1 MPSRKRALTIT
12 ITVIMLSMLIPIFL
26 LFYTQ
31 VGGGAVLHVSL
42 LEGTLAGEDP
52 DPWLNEC
59 WLLNLTGT
67 SQTFTVRINNTSAAK
82 ESYDT
87 HLIIALNDAG
97 YSYLENLNVDDNDIQ
112 KSAFQYGTPKP
123 YNIWIWP
130 SGDVYPTWFND
141 TCVKI
146 GTIPPKG
153 YKEVTVSVTFSNA
166 TGVRMHFDAY
176 GSSVDTIPTKTGDIT
191 RNPLSGDSTV
201 LFQPEAPTPHP
212 PFAEFLYYPSW
223 PNTNETVT
231 FNASASYDSDGYIA
245 SYNWDFGDGTPVVIE
260 SDPVTTHSYNA
271 FGNYTVTLT
280 IIDNDGLTANSTNII
295 SVRQHPVASFIFS
308 PPDPSE
314 GEQIIFDASTSTPDG
329 GTIISYEWDF
339 GDDNITTTSDP
350 IITNA
355 YSRFGNYNVT
365 LNVTDSEGKWD
376 TESKTITVRAP
387 PPPQYYLTVRT
398 EPTRITTIPGEDWYD
413 NCTHVELT
421 APLYVPDETGFNGER
436 YVFTQWTVDD
446 NFIAGNPITVHMDAN
461 HTAIAHY
468 VKQYLVT
475 FTQTGLDGTAIG
487 AVVTVNDMQLNY
499 TQLPFAIWV
508 NESSWINYTYN
519 DIVPSTVSGKR
530 FKLVGITGPPSPFLM
545 TEPITVVGS
554 YKTQYQI
561 TVTAIPDE
569 ALGGT
574 FKVTYTQCGTTY
586 TDVQQTTPW
595 TEWIDANTTVTV
607 SKPQDVITVSSDMRY
622 KFDYYTPSDSVIMDQ
637 AKTIT
642 LIYKIQYYLTVK
654 VDPPNITIIS
664 GEGWYDNCTNVE
676 LTAPTV
682 KDYEFEHWDVDGLLQ
697 GDGAANI
704 TVHMNAPHTA
714 TAHYA
719 GIPPISVSISPTTA
733 RIKVGE
739 SVTFTSDVS
748 GGKAP
753 YSYQWYLNGS
763 AVLGATDPTWTFT
776 PETTGFYT
784 VYMVVTD
791 SFGVTAQS
799 NEASVTVAPK
809 LLVSISPTSAE
820 IFVEESVEFTSAVSG
835 GYTPYSYQWFLND
848 KAVSGATSSSWT
860 FTPTAGGIYYV
871 YLKVTDDNGNV
882 VQSETARVAVSAV
895 PVGGYS
901 VAIKGHTIAK
911 PLTFYLAL
919 VVILAGVFVAIRRK
933 MLREN

>member
-1 MPSRKRALTIT
+1 MPSRKRAPTIT
-12 ITVIMLSMLIPIFL
+12 ITVIILSMLIPIFL

-97 YSYLENLNVDDNDIQ
+97 YGYLENLNVDDNDIQ
-112 KSAFQYGTPKP
+112 RSAFQYGTPKP
-123 YNIWIWP
+123 YNIWTWP

-141 TCVKI
+141 TCVNI

-176 GSSVDTIPTKTGDIT
+176 GSSVDTIPPTKTGDIT

-201 LFQPEAPTPHP
+201 LFQPEAPTPQP
-212 PFAEFLYYPSW
+212 PFA
-223 PNTNETVT
+223 
-231 FNASASYDSDGYIA
+231 
-245 SYNWDFGDGTPVVIE
+245 
-260 SDPVTTHSYNA
+260 
-271 FGNYTVTLT
+271 
-280 IIDNDGLTANSTNII
+280 
-295 SVRQHPVASFIFS
+295 
-308 PPDPSE
+308 
-314 GEQIIFDASTSTPDG
+314 
-329 GTIISYEWDF
+329 
-339 GDDNITTTSDP
+339 
-350 IITNA
+350 
-355 YSRFGNYNVT
+355 
-365 LNVTDSEGKWD
+365 
-376 TESKTITVRAP
+376 
-387 PPPQYYLTVRT
+387 QYYLTVKT
-398 EPTRITTIPGEDWYD
+398 IPVNITTILGEGWYD
-413 NCTHVELT
+413 NCTRVELT
-421 APLYVPDETGFNGER
+421 APLYVPNEFGLNGER
-436 YVFTQWTVDD
+436 YVFTRWTVND
-446 NFIAGNPITVHMDAN
+446 NFVAGNPITVHMEAN

-468 VKQYLVT
+468 VKHYLVT
-475 FTQTGLDGTAIG
+475 FNQTGLDDTAIG
-487 AVVTVNDMQLNY
+487 AVVTVNDTQLNY

-569 ALGGT
+569 ALGGA
-574 FKVTYTQCGTTY
+574 FKVAYTQCGTTY
-586 TDVQQTTPW
+586 TDVQQITPW
-595 TEWIDANTTVTV
+595 TDWIDANTNVTV
-607 SKPQDVITVSSDMRY
+607 SKPQDVITVSPHMRC

-654 VDPPNITIIS
+654 VEPTNITGIS

-682 KDYEFEHWDVDGLLQ
+682 KDYEFEHWDVDGFLQ

-739 SVTFTSDVS
+739 SVTFTSSVS
-748 GGKAP
+748 GGVPP
-753 YSYQWYLNGS
+753 YYYQWYLNGS
-763 AVLGATDPTWTFT
+763 AVPEAAFPAWTFT
-776 PETTGFYT
+776 PETTGTYT
-784 VYMVVTD
+784 VYLNVTD
-791 SFGVTAQS
+791 SLGSTAKS

-809 LLVSISPTSAE
+809 LTVSISPMLDS
-820 IFVEESVEFTSAVSG
+820 ILLGQSVEFTSTVSG
-835 GYTPYSYQWFLND
+835 GYTPYGYQWYLNGNPIL
-848 KAVSGATSSSWT
+848 GATSSKLA
-860 FTPTAGGIYYV
+860 FTPTSEGIYYI
-871 YLKVTDDNGNV
+871 YLKVTDAEGNAA
-882 VQSETARVAVSAV
+882 QSDTARITVSAV

-911 PLTFYLAL
+911 PLTFHPAL

-933 MLREN
+933 MLRENCQVQFSTLHHLAHTIIKFL